1 MGRLSNKKVKLK
13 VTTKGKTKGKIIG
26 KTKGKT
32 SCLGVDGAVKQ
43 QKKHTVITKGKT

>member
-1 MGRLSNKKVKLK
+1 MVKK
-13 VTTKGKTKGKIIG
+13 TKGKTIGKTKGKIIG

-43 QKKHTVITKGKT
+43 QKNILL